1 MTLHA
6 AAATLLSIAFAST
19 SAMWAQQTPPV
30 QPTAASSPSASAAAP
45 SAPVVSANPALWI
58 VKGPHT
64 TIYLFGTVHIM
75 RPNVDWH
82 SAKVTAAIDASQSLM
97 EEIPDMDKPPAIQ
110 AEVVQLGTDP
120 EHPLST
126 KLTKEDVARTDAAV
140 KQMGLPGESA
150 FEPMRPWLVSVT
162 LSTLPLLKAGFDP
175 ASGVDVTLAREFR
188 AKGKSISGLET
199 VDQQLHFLADMP
211 QEEQVAELHEQLQH
225 LDSAQADLLKVID
238 GWQKG
243 DVDTIAAIENGDF
256 MHDYPE
262 LYHRLV
268 VERNARWADRIG
280 TLLSAD
286 GPTQTIFLA
295 VGAAHL
301 AGPDSVQKMLA
312 TRGFTV
318 TAL

>member
-1 MTLHA
+1 MTLHPA
-6 AAATLLSIAFAST
+6 ASALLSIAFAST
-19 SAMWAQQTPPV
+19 PAMWAQQSPSQ
-30 QPTAASSPSASAAAP
+30 QPSAATAPSSAAVSASSPS
-45 SAPVVSANPALWI
+45 VLANPALWV

-75 RPNVDWH
+75 RPDVDWH
-82 SAKVTAAIDASQSLM
+82 SAKVKAAIDASQSLM

-110 AEVVQLGTDP
+110 AEVMQLGTDP

-126 KLTKEDVARTDAAV
+126 KITKEDVARTDAAV

-150 FEPMRPWLVSVT
+150 FEPMRPWLVSLT

-175 ASGVDVTLAREFR
+175 ASGVDVTLAKEFR
-188 AKGKSISGLET
+188 ARGRNITGLET
-199 VDQQLHFLADMP
+199 IDQQLHFLADMP
-211 QEEQVAELHEQLQH
+211 QAEEVAELHEQLQH
-225 LDSAQADLLKVID
+225 LDSAQTDLMKIID

-243 DVDTIAAIENGDF
+243 DIEAIGAIENGDF
-256 MHDYPE
+256 MRDYPE
-262 LYHRLV
+262 LYNRLI
-268 VERNARWADRIG
+268 VERNKQWAGKIA

-286 GPTQTIFLA
+286 GPAQTIFLA

-318 TAL
+318 SAL